1 MMAAPSEGS
10 PPRAEGGKPMLT
22 RRSLLAVSAAL
33 LFGAADAAAQDWP
46 QRPVRVI
53 VGFDAGGAADILAR
67 LMGQWLSER
76 LGQQFVIENRSGAG
90 GNIAADA
97 VARAAPDG
105 YTLLLLTSTD
115 VINAALYEK
124 LNFDFIRDIVPVA
137 SITRAPHVMVVHP
150 SFPTR
155 TVPQFIAFA
164 KANPRKI
171 NMASAGI
178 GTPSHMS
185 GELFKT
191 MAGINMAH
199 VPYRGAA
206 PALVDLLGGHV
217 EVFFS
222 SLPSSSTYIRTGDL
236 RALGVTTTTRSQTL
250 PDVPAIGDFL
260 PGYEASGITG
270 FGAPKSTPVDII
282 ETLNKEVN
290 AGLADPKITT
300 RLAELGGTALTGSPA
315 DFAKLIADETEKWGK
330 VVKSVGIKRK

>member
-1 MMAAPSEGS
+1 
-10 PPRAEGGKPMLT
+10 MLT

-150 SFPTR
+150 SFPAR

-315 DFAKLIADETEKWGK
+315 DFAKLIADETDKWGK